1 MTLHLAIIPGMRI
14 TRRVF
19 TPSQLE
25 KLGRLSRRV
34 TLNQEEG
41 NPSPETVKRLIQGA
55 DAVITSWGCPPLDSE
70 LLAEAPDLRALL
82 HAAGSVKTV
91 VTPELWERGIQVT
104 GAASMLSRG
113 VAETTLG
120 LTIASLKNMWQIIDY
135 TRNKDWW
142 GFQQDSVRSR
152 IREMFGITIGVIGAG
167 HAGRHYIKL
176 LQGFDVKILLS
187 DPTYTEVQAAELGA
201 KLVPLEELLAAA
213 DVVAVMAPEIPET
226 YQLLNEDRLGLMK
239 DDAIL
244 INPARGSIIHEEALI
259 RHLKLGRFFACLD
272 VTEPEPP
279 ASDHPFRTLPNV
291 VLTGHIAGAV
301 NNGLLQIGKFITDE
315 WERWVQGVPMEGRI
329 DPVKLSFLA

>member
-1 MTLHLAIIPGMRI
+1 MPLHLAVVQGMNI

-25 KLGRLSRRV
+25 RLGSLSGRV
-34 TLNQEEG
+34 TLNQEDG

-70 LLAEAPDLRALL
+70 ILAEAPDIRVLL

-91 VTPELWERGIQVT
+91 VTPECWERGIQVT
-104 GAASMLSRG
+104 GAASVLSRG

-120 LTIASLKNMWQIIDY
+120 LTIASLKNMWQIIDH

-142 GFQQDSVRSR
+142 GFKQDSVRSR
-152 IREMFGITIGVIGAG
+152 IREMFGMTIGVIGAG
-167 HAGRHYIKL
+167 HAGRHYIRL
-176 LQGFDVKILLS
+176 LQGFDVNILLS
-187 DPTYTEVQAAELGA
+187 DPVYTEAQAAELGA
-201 KLVPLEELLAAA
+201 KLMPLEGLLAAA

-226 YQLLNEDRLGLMK
+226 YHLLNEDRLRLMK
-239 DDAIL
+239 EDAIL
-244 INPARGSIIHEEALI
+244 INPARGSLIHEEALI
-259 RHLKLGRFFACLD
+259 RHLKQGRFFACLD
-272 VTEPEPP
+272 VTKPEPP
-279 ASDHPFRTLPNV
+279 AADHPFRTLPNV

-315 WERWVQGVPMEGRI
+315 WERFIQGVPMEGRI
-329 DPVKLSFLA
+329 DPVRLSFLA